1 MKKIFDL
8 SEKEIALLDKVKE
21 EKELISQVAALRH
34 ILKSYEE
41 KEDKRK
47 LIEEAISVYETE
59 VKGFHDRLKWSTTMA
74 ERNTIMILDVL
85 NTMLFH
91 EGIENCILVEDIE
104 NPVVARSREIMKKK
118 LAHFKQQKDNR
129 KRKG

>member
-59 VKGFHDRLKWSTTMA
+59 VKGFHDRVKWSTTMA

>member
-8 SEKEIALLDKVKE
+8 SEEEVALLDKVKE
-21 EKELISQVAALRH
+21 EKKLISQVSALRY

-59 VKGFHDRLKWSTTMA
+59 MKGFHERLKWSTTMS
-74 ERNTIMILDVL
+74 ERNTIMLLDAVNTILFSQGVD
-85 NTMLFH
+85 
-91 EGIENCILVEDIE
+91 NCIPIEDIE
-104 NPVVARSREIMKKK
+104 HPVLARSREILKKK
-118 LAHFKQQKDNR
+118 LAHFKQQKDDR

>member
-8 SEKEIALLDKVKE
+8 SEEEVALLDKVKE
-21 EKELISQVAALRH
+21 EKKLISQVAALRY

>member
-8 SEKEIALLDKVKE
+8 SEEEVALLDKVKE
-21 EKELISQVAALRH
+21 EKKLISQVAALRY

-59 VKGFHDRLKWSTTMA
+59 MKGFHERLK
-74 ERNTIMILDVL
+74 
-85 NTMLFH
+85 
-91 EGIENCILVEDIE
+91 
-104 NPVVARSREIMKKK
+104 
-118 LAHFKQQKDNR
+118 
-129 KRKG
+129 